1 MIHGIGHVLLSDG
14 FDGQA
19 QLVADG
25 LAGVPG
31 IGGLKRIGMGDLR
44 LEFVQGQ
51 VAAVRLGQGQAVVL
65 NVIAVGALDLF
76 DAVAASGH
84 HSHHI
89 DPEGILH
96 AGAGNG
102 AAVFLGQR
110 IQLVDHGGGSGP
122 GVNGLLAGGDDVNAA
137 QHALFHVIVDVSN
150 EAEEG
155 DDGHI
160 RRTFVEHLV
169 RVIGN
174 DHAGLYA
181 KAREVAYILAHHG
194 GVYINGTYDLRAML
208 IEVAKNILAHLAAA
222 ILYNLDLFHEGN
234 LLVILLTIV

>member
-1 MIHGIGHVLLSDG
+1 M
-14 FDGQA
+14 
-19 QLVADG
+19 
-25 LAGVPG
+25 
-31 IGGLKRIGMGDLR
+31 
-44 LEFVQGQ
+44 
-51 VAAVRLGQGQAVVL
+51 
-65 NVIAVGALDLF
+65 
-76 DAVAASGH
+76 
-84 HSHHI
+84 
-89 DPEGILH
+89 
-96 AGAGNG
+96 
-102 AAVFLGQR
+102 
-110 IQLVDHGGGSGP
+110 
-122 GVNGLLAGGDDVNAA
+122 
-137 QHALFHVIVDVSN
+137 IVDVSD

-194 GVYINGTYDLRAML
+194 GIYIDGTYDLRAML

-222 ILYNLDLFHEGN
+222 ILYNLDLFHEGS